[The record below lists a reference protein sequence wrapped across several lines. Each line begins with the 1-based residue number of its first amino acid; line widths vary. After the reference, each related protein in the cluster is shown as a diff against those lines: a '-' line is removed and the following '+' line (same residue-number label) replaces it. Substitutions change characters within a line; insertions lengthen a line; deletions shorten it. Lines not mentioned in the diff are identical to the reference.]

1 MPRDGLR
8 VEIRPLTLVTLVL
21 FGVFLVLLAA
31 LTVLQISLA
40 SLTGEPDAWS
50 IANQNLVD
58 WLLPLLP
65 LLLALMLA
73 IVVHEGG
80 HALAGRLVGLWLYQC
95 KIGPLVL
102 TRTRRGV
109 RLSLSK
115 HRWSGGHVI
124 SCPLDDRSLR
134 RRYGVFAAGGP
145 LASLVLT
152 MLAGWLARD
161 FLTSCV
167 TGGDPFLCLP
177 YPDPF
182 NERMPSFWML
192 LLLSTVSVSTVAF
205 ISTAIPYAL
214 KDQTS
219 DGFKVLTAL
228 RSGPASECALLFWQI
243 ACYRLRGVRPREWP
257 AAAVLRAVT
266 LADTPSRRCNASIY
280 AYCRALDSGDVASA
294 GVYLDAALASVT
306 PPERVQPTLA
316 LEAAFFEARYRFN
329 LPAAQFWQSQGKGSR
344 FEALMQARA
353 GAAMLLAEGRAQE
366 AAALATSGLAV
377 LLKVRQTRQELFIGL
392 AMEEDS
398 LRGLIAEAQR
408 QQAAQAQ
415 MPPAEQI

>member
-1 MPRDGLR
+1 MLRDRLR
-8 VEIRPLTLVTLVL
+8 VEMRPLTIVTLVL
-21 FGVFLVLLAA
+21 FGVFLVLLLA
-31 LTVLQISLA
+31 LTVLQVFLA

-50 IANQNLVD
+50 IANQNLVG
-58 WLLPLLP
+58 WLLPSAA
-65 LLLALMLA
+65 LLLALIPVIA
-73 IVVHEGG
+73 VHEGG

-109 RLSLSK
+109 RLSLTRR
-115 HRWSGGHVI
+115 RWSGGHVI

-134 RRYGVFAAGGP
+134 LRYGVFAAGGP

-152 MLAGWLARD
+152 ALAGWLARD
-161 FLTSCV
+161 FLASCV
-167 TGGDPFLCLP
+167 TSNNPLLCLP
-177 YPDPF
+177 YTDPF
-182 NERMPSFWML
+182 NAGTPDFWTL
-192 LLLSTVSVSTVAF
+192 LLLSTVFISAIAF
-205 ISTAIPYAL
+205 ISTIIPSAR

-243 ACYRLRGVRPREWP
+243 ACYLLRGVRPREWP
-257 AAAVLRAVT
+257 ATAVLRAVT
-266 LADTPSRRCNASIY
+266 LADTPVRRRNASIY
-280 AYCRALDSGDVASA
+280 AYCQALDSGDIASA

-329 LPAAQFWQSQGKGSR
+329 LPAAQFWQSQGKSSR
-344 FEALMQARA
+344 LEGIMQARA
-353 GAAMLLAEGRAQE
+353 GAALLLAEGRAQE
-366 AAALATSGLAV
+366 AATLASSGLAA
-377 LLKVRQTRQELFIGL
+377 LLKARQTRQDTFIGL
-392 AMEEDS
+392 KMEES
-398 LRGLIAEAQR
+398 NLRDLIAEAQR

-415 MPPAEQI
+415 TSPPA